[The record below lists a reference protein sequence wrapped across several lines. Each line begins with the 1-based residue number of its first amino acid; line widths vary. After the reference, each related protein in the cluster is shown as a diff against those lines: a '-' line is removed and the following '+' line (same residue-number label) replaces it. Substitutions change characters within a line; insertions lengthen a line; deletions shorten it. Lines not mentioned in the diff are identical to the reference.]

1 MNSFDSGLPI
11 CICISSRRATA
22 AMLAFL
28 GLLLICVPVFSQ
40 GNYGRILGTV
50 VDQSGGVVAGATVT
64 VLDVDRGVSRTLTT
78 DDAGEYNAPNLEP
91 GKYTVRAEAKGFKTV
106 ERQNVI
112 LEVGK
117 EPRVDLTLQPGEQTQ
132 TVTVTESIPLVET
145 TNATMGGTLNNA
157 DIVDLPLNGRD
168 YQNLLGLRPG
178 VMLQPGGGPWTQST
192 NGVRPDESV
201 WLIDGVINAN
211 FFDARPVINMPSP
224 FTDGATILP
233 VDAIQE
239 FNLMENPKA
248 EYGWKAGAIVNVGIK
263 SGTNNL
269 HGDAYAF
276 GRYQG
281 WDARN
286 YFNVAPQ
293 NGVCA
298 LNPNIVSVCNQTPAQ
313 LKQFGGVVG
322 GPIKKDKLF
331 FFAGYEGLRS
341 FIGFVGGLPVPATQS
356 VGDAS
361 KSMVDAITALQTAG
375 IPVSPVSLKVAG
387 CTAGASPI
395 CTGGLFPNS
404 GPSTSFLS
412 TFPTSNQSDNGVAKI
427 DYHPNEKST
436 INGMF
441 FLGNYTAVGE
451 DHPFAQVQSTDT
463 APIRSWSDTV
473 SWVYT
478 PNSNVVN
485 EMRFGYNRVS
495 FDFVNIDVNTPAS
508 TYGINTGITNP
519 LAGGLPSITISG
531 FGNGG
536 TPVIGTA
543 FNRPQYF
550 TPNPYYDF
558 QDSVSVLRGK
568 HAFKFGGEFTH
579 MEADAQV
586 FNNGRGRFDFNGGAQ
601 TIAGSP
607 STSLEDF
614 FAGTP
619 TDGVLLT
626 GTPQSQ
632 LSFMNF
638 AGFLQD
644 DWRVTPRI
652 IVNMGL
658 RYMYLTPMKDANN
671 NLGNFDPTSATGI
684 VQQGQAGVSTIWK
697 ADSHDLEPRI
707 GLAWDVRGN
716 GRTVIRLG
724 VGLVHETWSLETF
737 EGQFGM
743 QNDGSTAINAIPT
756 AASISCGITGLV
768 PSISCPASGGG
779 TNALGSATFNPSALC
794 WDPSIPS
801 GLAHTVACGSGQK
814 TVFPAATGGPKCGD
828 GVGAAASPCDLMGVD
843 PNLKLPYVV
852 NYNLSIQHQLGSNFS
867 IEVAYVGNHGYS
879 LLNFADV
886 NQAPLGAAFC
896 LNSPLT
902 AAQIADACGP
912 NRAVV
917 NGAPCVIATASCPSN
932 GQAVQ
937 EARPYF
943 SKFPYLGF
951 INFATNRAYSNFNS
965 GQVTLTKRMSQG
977 LSFTAGYTYAHA
989 LDNGS
994 LNRFGL
1000 NPENSDNLAG
1010 EYGSS
1015 DFDIR
1020 HRVTF
1025 TVSYNIPGKKGYG
1038 QMLEGWQIN
1047 SIVNYATAQ
1056 PWQTFDNS
1064 DNFSGTGEKA
1074 DRWDIFGNAAD
1085 FPSGK
1090 NSIPYCSGF
1099 GVTAGGAIATGGAT
1113 CGFADPYNAGSNTDP
1128 LSAAATA
1135 SAIAGCAARAPSPTT
1150 LATAGCY
1157 VSTNGNSF
1165 IIPPALGTFGN
1176 MGRNIL
1182 RDSGYHNWDLS
1193 LFKNFRVTERFGA
1206 QLRWEV
1212 FNVLNIP
1219 LPANPSGA
1227 SSFVNTGNSPGPGAV
1242 FGASFLTPDFAAGN
1256 PLIGSGSQRVMQL
1269 GLKLTF

>member
-1 MNSFDSGLPI
+1 MNSFESRFPLSI
-11 CICISSRRATA
+11 YIWIRRAAVVSA
-22 AMLAFL
+22 ATL
-28 GLLLICVPVFSQ
+28 GVLLICVPLFSQ
-40 GNYGRILGTV
+40 GSNGRILGTV
-50 VDQSGGVVAGATVT
+50 TDQTGGVVAGATVT
-64 VLDVDRGVSRTLTT
+64 ILDVDRGISRTLTS
-78 DDAGEYNAPNLEP
+78 DDAGEYNAPNLQP
-91 GKYTVRAEAKGFKTV
+91 GKYTVRVEAKGFKTV

-145 TNATMGGTLNNA
+145 TNATMGGTLNNT
-157 DIVDLPLNGRD
+157 DIIDLPLNGRD

-286 YFNVAPQ
+286 YFNIPAQ

-298 LNPNIVSVCNQTPAQ
+298 LSSTVSVCDQTPAQ

-341 FIGFVGGLPVPATQS
+341 FIGFVGNLGVPATQS

-361 KSMVDAITALQTAG
+361 KSMVDAISALQTAG
-375 IPVSPVSLKVAG
+375 KAVSSVSLKLAG
-387 CTAGASPI
+387 CTAGAAPT

-404 GPSTSFLS
+404 GTSNSFLS

-441 FLGNYTAVGE
+441 FLGNYTAIGE
-451 DHPFAQVQSTDT
+451 DHAFAQVQSTDT
-463 APIRSWSDTV
+463 APIRAWSSTV

-478 PNSNVVN
+478 PSSTVVN

-495 FDFVNIDVNTPAS
+495 FNFVNIDVNTPAS

-519 LAGGLPSITISG
+519 LAGGLPSITINS

-558 QDSVSVLRGK
+558 QDSVSYLKGK

-586 FNNGRGRFDFNGGAQ
+586 FVNGRGRFDFNGGGVSGLTCTA
-601 TIAGSP
+601 TGSP
-607 STSLEDF
+607 LSCPLEDF

-619 TDGVLLT
+619 SDGVLLT
-626 GTPQSQ
+626 GTPKSK
-632 LSFMNF
+632 LTFMNF
-638 AGFLQD
+638 AGFAQD
-644 DWRVTPRI
+644 DWRITPKV
-652 IVNMGL
+652 IVNLGL

-671 NLGNFDPTSATGI
+671 NLGNFDPTSATGL
-684 VQQGQAGVSTIWK
+684 VQQGQAGTSTIWK
-697 ADSHDLEPRI
+697 ADPYDFEPRV
-707 GLAWDVRGN
+707 GLAWDVKGN
-716 GRTVIRLG
+716 GRTVVRLG

-743 QNDGSTAINAIPT
+743 QNNGSTAINAIPT
-756 AASISCGITGLV
+756 AASISCGISGLISSIKC
-768 PSISCPASGGG
+768 PSSGGG
-779 TNALGSATFNPSALC
+779 TNALGSATFAPNALC
-794 WDPSIPS
+794 WDPANPVVGS
-801 GLAHTVACGSGQK
+801 ACGGGQK
-814 TVFPAATGGPKCGD
+814 TVFPTATGGPKCGD

-843 PNLKLPYVV
+843 PKLRLPYVV
-852 NYNLSIQHQLGSNFS
+852 NYNLSVQHQLGSNFS
-867 IEVAYVGNHGYS
+867 VEVAYVGNHGYR
-879 LLNFADV
+879 LLNFADI
-886 NQAPLGAAFC
+886 NQAPLGAAYC

-902 AAQIADACGP
+902 AAQLADACGTGP
-912 NRAVV
+912 NAGV
-917 NGAPCVIATASCPSN
+917 TS
-932 GQAVQ
+932 QAVQ

-943 SKFPYLGF
+943 TKFPYLGF
-951 INFATNRAYSNFNS
+951 INFITNKSYSNYNS
-965 GQVTLTKRMSQG
+965 AQVTLTKRMSQG
-977 LSFTAGYTYAHA
+977 LSFTAGYTYAHG
-989 LDNGS
+989 LDSGS

-1000 NPENSDNLAG
+1000 NPEDSTNLAG
-1010 EYGSS
+1010 EYGNS

-1020 HRVTF
+1020 HRLTF
-1025 TVSYNIPGKKGYG
+1025 TVTYNIPGKKGYG
-1038 QMLEGWQIN
+1038 QMLEGWQVN

-1056 PWQTFDNS
+1056 PWQTFDAT

-1074 DRWDIFGNAAD
+1074 DRWSIFGNAAD

-1099 GVTAGGAIATGGAT
+1099 GVSAGGAVTTGSAT
-1113 CGFADPYNAGSNTDP
+1113 CGFADPYNAGANTDP

-1135 SAIAGCAARAPSPTT
+1135 SAVAGCASHAPSPAT

-1157 VSTNGNSF
+1157 VSTNGSSF
-1165 IIPPALGTFGN
+1165 IVPPAFGTFGN

-1182 RDSGYHNWDLS
+1182 QDSGYHNLDLS
-1193 LFKNFRVTERFGA
+1193 LFKNFHVGERFGA
-1206 QLRWEV
+1206 QLRWEI

-1219 LPANPSGA
+1219 IAANPSGA
-1227 SSFVNTGNSPGPGAV
+1227 SSFVNAGNSPGPGSV
-1242 FGASFLTPDFAAGN
+1242 FGASFFTPDFAAGN
-1256 PLIGSGSQRVMQL
+1256 PLIGSGSQRVMQI

>member
-1 MNSFDSGLPI
+1 MG
-11 CICISSRRATA
+11 C
-22 AMLAFL
+22 
-28 GLLLICVPVFSQ
+28 
-40 GNYGRILGTV
+40 
-50 VDQSGGVVAGATVT
+50 
-64 VLDVDRGVSRTLTT
+64 
-78 DDAGEYNAPNLEP
+78 AP
-91 GKYTVRAEAKGFKTV
+91 
-106 ERQNVI
+106 
-112 LEVGK
+112 
-117 EPRVDLTLQPGEQTQ
+117 
-132 TVTVTESIPLVET
+132 
-145 TNATMGGTLNNA
+145 
-157 DIVDLPLNGRD
+157 
-168 YQNLLGLRPG
+168 
-178 VMLQPGGGPWTQST
+178 
-192 NGVRPDESV
+192 
-201 WLIDGVINAN
+201 
-211 FFDARPVINMPSP
+211 
-224 FTDGATILP
+224 
-233 VDAIQE
+233 
-239 FNLMENPKA
+239 
-248 EYGWKAGAIVNVGIK
+248 
-263 SGTNNL
+263 
-269 HGDAYAF
+269 
-276 GRYQG
+276 
-281 WDARN
+281 
-286 YFNVAPQ
+286 
-293 NGVCA
+293 
-298 LNPNIVSVCNQTPAQ
+298 LNPNVVSVCNQTPAQ

-341 FIGFVGGLPVPATQS
+341 FIGFVGGLSVPATQS

-375 IPVSPVSLKVAG
+375 VPVSPVSLKLAG

-395 CTGGLFPNS
+395 CTGGLFPNTAT
-404 GPSTSFLS
+404 STSFLS

-427 DYHPNEKST
+427 DYHPNDKST

-473 SWVYT
+473 SWVYA

-716 GRTVIRLG
+716 GRTVVRLG

-912 NRAVV
+912 NRAVGEI
-917 NGAPCVIATASCPSN
+917 GAPCVIATASCPSN

-1025 TVSYNIPGKKGYG
+1025 TVSYNIPGKKGFG

-1064 DNFSGTGEKA
+1064 DNFSGTGE
-1074 DRWDIFGNAAD
+1074 
-1085 FPSGK
+1085 SG
-1090 NSIPYCSGF
+1090 
-1099 GVTAGGAIATGGAT
+1099 
-1113 CGFADPYNAGSNTDP
+1113 P
-1128 LSAAATA
+1128 L
-1135 SAIAGCAARAPSPTT
+1135 GHFWQCR
-1150 LATAGCY
+1150 
-1157 VSTNGNSF
+1157 
-1165 IIPPALGTFGN
+1165 
-1176 MGRNIL
+1176 
-1182 RDSGYHNWDLS
+1182 
-1193 LFKNFRVTERFGA
+1193 
-1206 QLRWEV
+1206 
-1212 FNVLNIP
+1212 
-1219 LPANPSGA
+1219 
-1227 SSFVNTGNSPGPGAV
+1227 
-1242 FGASFLTPDFAAGN
+1242 
-1256 PLIGSGSQRVMQL
+1256 
-1269 GLKLTF
+1269 